1 MPHITILPPAAGIF
15 TPDVPTDH
23 PERLTPS
30 APISPYRG
38 YIRPQND
45 PAAKANG
52 DRLVSA
58 LQAHILADFEKNEA
72 YCAARPGEHP
82 DKMVHVSTF
91 AITGDAVY
99 MTYYANTGTDAEDP
113 AYQEARFAFCPIHGA
128 AAEDVTLDTDDMV
141 ILRLQK
147 AGDTLDGRRIDR
159 VYDTILLR
167 REDDAD
173 TLYLLWTAS
182 ADGLYYRFYC
192 TYTISTAT
200 LSEIRPNRFRVGDV
214 ENDFSIRG
222 MIAALSAN
230 GIAHKPMWSDIGIMQ
245 KLSTRVENG
254 EVWYYTGAYSGNFN
268 CIIKSRDL
276 VTWEYVA
283 APDFTNE
290 SLWENAVYVVG
301 DKCWYFVRQDECM
314 QGFLTTYDLKTG
326 MWAVPTL
333 IRDAQSRS
341 DFLWLRDELYLI
353 HAPIDRNGFGIVRIN
368 RENPAASTPVAVAD
382 MHDSLFY
389 PYTEPYGDYAYLSY
403 TVSRRHIRLARFP
416 IAPFLG

>member
-1 MPHITILPPAAGIF
+1 
-15 TPDVPTDH
+15 
-23 PERLTPS
+23 
-30 APISPYRG
+30 
-38 YIRPQND
+38 
-45 PAAKANG
+45 
-52 DRLVSA
+52 
-58 LQAHILADFEKNEA
+58 
-72 YCAARPGEHP
+72 
-82 DKMVHVSTF
+82 MVHVSTF
-91 AITGDAVY
+91 AITDDAVY

-128 AAEDVTLDTDDMV
+128 AAADVTLDTDDMV

-173 TLYLLWTAS
+173 MLYLLWTAS

-314 QGFLTTYDLKTG
+314 QGFLTAYDLKTG

-333 IRDAQSRS
+333 IRDAQSLS

-368 RENPAASTPVAVAD
+368 RENPDVVNLHWINGASSAIWDLPRIHAPVVWTLHDTWPYCATEHYHDNNDLRFVTGYREPAPNGSFWQPLVWKCKRKNWNGWTSAISFTSAATTRWTPSASFPAMRRRSKARSALSAFPRRSTTI
-382 MHDSLFY
+382 S
-389 PYTEPYGDYAYLSY
+389 S
-403 TVSRRHIRLARFP
+403 
-416 IAPFLG
+416 